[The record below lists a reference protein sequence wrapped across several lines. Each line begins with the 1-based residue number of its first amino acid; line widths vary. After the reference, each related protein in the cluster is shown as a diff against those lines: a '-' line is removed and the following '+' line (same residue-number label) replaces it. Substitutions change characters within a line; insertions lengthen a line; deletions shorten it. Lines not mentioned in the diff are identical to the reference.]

1 MTAAVPPAAAALRA
15 RRRRRI
21 RSAVGV
27 QVGAGFVL
35 MGVSGL
41 VWGSFGL
48 FLVALQ
54 REFGWSRGEIS
65 GVFATFAL
73 ANALTAPAIGVAL
86 GRWNSRRL
94 LAMLALLLGGALAL
108 TAARV
113 GGLAAY
119 WLVFGIMGGIG
130 AQCVS
135 SFVVFALLARRVRR
149 RLATAMSVA
158 DAGSGLATMLGL
170 PLLQFVIDGWGWR
183 AAYALLAALVLVVV
197 FALHLLVFDTLRPVP
212 RPVAP
217 GPWRPGLPSRAM
229 LVICLSY
236 FCGSAGYHGLLTQQI
251 AIFDAEGIA
260 PARAVWIAAVAGGSV
275 FAWRLASGWLS
286 DRIGVARVLAIAA
299 LAVAGT
305 YLGLGM
311 VLAGWRV
318 AGTVLYPVALAIGFG
333 GQQVLL
339 AVALRQLAAPALF
352 ATNLSFARLASG
364 LGMAGGPVAAG
375 VTYDVTGSGLAVVLL
390 LGGLSAVYVAGFVLV
405 TAFPAG
411 RILRS

>member
-1 MTAAVPPAAAALRA
+1 MGRHA
-15 RRRRRI
+15 RI
-21 RSAVGV
+21 RRAVRV

-35 MGVSGL
+35 MAISGL

-54 REFGWSRGEIS
+54 AEFGWSRGEIS
-65 GVFATFAL
+65 AVFASFAL
-73 ANALTAPAIGVAL
+73 ANALSAPAIGMAL
-86 GRWNSRRL
+86 ARWNSRRL
-94 LAMLALLLGGALAL
+94 LAALALLLGAALVL
-108 TAARV
+108 TSTRV
-113 GGLAAY
+113 DGLNAY

-149 RLATAMSVA
+149 RLATAMSIA
-158 DAGSGLATMLGL
+158 DAGSGFATMLGL
-170 PLLQFVIDGWGWR
+170 PLLQFLIDGWGWR
-183 AAYALLAALVLVVV
+183 AAYALMAALVLVVV
-197 FALHLLVFDTLRPVP
+197 FALHLLVFDAVRVVP
-212 RPVAP
+212 RAADTT
-217 GPWRPGLPSRAM
+217 WRPGLPSRAM

-236 FCGSAGYHGLLTQQI
+236 FCGSAAYHGLLTQQI

-260 PARAVWIAAVAGGSV
+260 PARAVWIAAVAGGAV

-286 DRIGVARVLAIAA
+286 DQIGVARVLGIAA

-305 YLGLGM
+305 YLGLFM
-311 VLAGWRV
+311 VLAGWHA
-318 AGTVLYPVALAIGFG
+318 AGATLYPVALAIGFG

-352 ATNLSFARLASG
+352 ASNLSFARLASG

-375 VTYDVTGSGLAVVLL
+375 VTHDMTGSSLAVALF
-390 LGGLSAVYVAGFVLV
+390 LGGLSAIYVTGFVLV
-405 TAFPAG
+405 SAFPAG
-411 RILRS
+411 KILRA